1 MKAFHEVR
9 NYQSDFMVWHNKYD
23 DICFRAHWHKEIELI
38 YVRQGSVSIHVT
50 NFTISANAGDLIVC
64 DSGDIHYC
72 NARSD
77 SSCLD
82 FVLFDTGII
91 SSHYHYH
98 YFSNPHI
105 KKEVLEGC
113 GLTEEWH
120 HMLSV
125 LDEELS
131 HRDRFYQDIVTAS
144 IRGFW
149 FRLLRHLPTH
159 TQKTIMLNRRLSVLS
174 DFQSLLSFLEE
185 HYSDAITI
193 EDAAEMMNFSTSH
206 FSKVFKLLIGTNF
219 VKYLNTIR
227 ISQAVDLLITTDNK
241 ITDISFMCGFNN
253 VRTFNRVFKEITN
266 HTPSE
271 YLLLPENNSHNF
283 TYYRSSSDIFSVPE
297 ELPPTV
303 IK

>member
-1 MKAFHEVR
+1 MKAFHEIR
-9 NYQSDFMVWHNKYD
+9 NYKSDFMVWHNKYH

-38 YVRQGSVSIHVT
+38 YVRQGSVSLHVT

-77 SSCLD
+77 KSCLD

-91 SSHYHYH
+91 NSHYHYH

-105 KKEVLEGC
+105 KKEVLDAWD
-113 GLTEEWH
+113 LAEEWH
-120 HMLSV
+120 HLLYL

-149 FRLLRHLPTH
+149 YQLLRNLPTH
-159 TQKTIMLNRRLSVLS
+159 TQKSIMMNRRLSVLS

-185 HYSDAITI
+185 HYSDTITI

-206 FSKVFKLLIGTNF
+206 FSKVFKMLIGTNF
-219 VKYLNTIR
+219 VKYLNAIR
-227 ISQAVDLLITTDNK
+227 ISQAVDLLMTTDKK
-241 ITDISFMCGFNN
+241 ITDISYMCGFNN

-266 HTPSE
+266 KTPTD
-271 YLLLPENNSHNF
+271 YLLLPENSSTNF
-283 TYYRSSSDIFSVPE
+283 TYYRSSSDIISLPE
-297 ELPPTV
+297 ELPTTV